1 MKLYPLALLL
11 CLAACQNVELPE
23 PDDAD
28 EWVVIDIS
36 EDKIAVTGEA
46 FRVGPVSADIYL
58 YTNSA
63 DQLFL
68 SDALP
73 NRATI
78 QFCTDGLFANGKD
91 VMPEYTTD
99 ESVSQHYFDG
109 NRAIVRLDCLQP
121 GTTYH
126 YRAHV
131 IIGDATRYGKIRKF
145 TTPSLNLPD
154 GAVDLGLSVKWSSSN
169 VDGQYKQSEIS
180 EEIPSGWRVP
190 TASNF
195 EELIEKCLC
204 ADAVLDG
211 KNGLMCT
218 APNGNS
224 IFFPAIPP
232 TYDGSLSETGIA
244 PIVNTEAFY
253 GSYWCADEGFAFSFW
268 KNPTVEKT
276 DVHYLR
282 SLRLI
287 Q

>member
-1 MKLYPLALLL
+1 MKLYPLAILL
-11 CLAACQNVELPE
+11 CLAACQKVELPQPDE
-23 PDDAD
+23 PE
-28 EWVVIDIS
+28 EWGVIDITE

-58 YTNSA
+58 YTNSV

-78 QFCTDGLFANGKD
+78 QFCKDGLFANGND

-99 ESVSQHYFDG
+99 ESGRPNYFDG
-109 NRAIVRLDCLQP
+109 NRALVHLDCLQP
-121 GTTYH
+121 ATTYH

-131 IIGDATRYGKIRKF
+131 VIGDATRYGKIRKF

-154 GAVDLGLSVKWSSSN
+154 GSVDLGLSVKWSSSN
-169 VDGQYKQSEIS
+169 VDGQYKQSELPVIS
-180 EEIPSGWRVP
+180 EGWRVP

-195 EELIEKCLC
+195 GELIENCIC
-204 ADAVLDG
+204 ADAIIENQ
-211 KNGLMCT
+211 NGLMCT

-224 IFFPAIPP
+224 IFFPAVPP

-244 PIVNTEAFY
+244 PIGNAEAFF
-253 GSYWCADEGFAFSFW
+253 GSYWCAEEGFAFSFG
-268 KNPTVEKT
+268 KKPNVGKT
-276 DVHYLR
+276 DFHYLR
-282 SLRLI
+282 SLRLV